1 MEKYN
6 HKQATQQLASIM
18 DAKRFPEV
26 PMAREEFKEAVENN
40 LPSANNADVA
50 DFNKFLYPERPA
62 NTPAEGLEKK
72 MKYWKDKDTS
82 VQERIM
88 YAQSWNLATEL
99 VSNLFEKKDDNSVIG
114 ALEIW
119 QKYFYKKLKE
129 GDQNGK

>member
-62 NTPAEGLEKK
+62 NSPAEGL
-72 MKYWKDKDTS
+72 
-82 VQERIM
+82 
-88 YAQSWNLATEL
+88 
-99 VSNLFEKKDDNSVIG
+99 
-114 ALEIW
+114 
-119 QKYFYKKLKE
+119 
-129 GDQNGK
+129 